1 MKNQETM
8 TIQPTGS
15 GNTWFNPMVITQ
27 IASSRDARFNTINQA
42 VKYLDAKYGR
52 SGWVEE
58 RTSES
63 ICIGTM
69 HVYVQYGLRCDPDN
83 SEFIKFKQ
91 RASKYPEFNI
101 RLP

>member
-1 MKNQETM
+1 MKNQG
-8 TIQPTGS
+8 TITL
-15 GNTWFNPMVITQ
+15 
-27 IASSRDARFNTINQA
+27 IASSRDERFNTINQA

-52 SGWVEE
+52 SGWLEE

-83 SEFIKFKQ
+83 SEFGKFKQ
-91 RASKYPEFNI
+91 WESKYPEFNI
-101 RLP
+101 RLS